1 MKAKKPTKAAKAKPK
16 ARHTMHPAKR
26 TTAKADAASN
36 RHRAQYGDRQD
47 SPAVELHALLNQI
60 AAGGGWMRQGKKK
73 KVNIQG
79 DIAIVFAKKVWDIFQ
94 SGDGSALRDLA
105 AFADAP
111 VARRALEAAY
121 AIRQDLEHYANE
133 DRPRFK
139 RTAIVRSIMST
150 AGCDQRTAEKATAE
164 AGLKELF
171 GWKAGR
177 PRTRS

>member
-1 MKAKKPTKAAKAKPK
+1 MKTKKTTKRTTTKPK

-36 RHRAQYGDRQD
+36 RHRARYGDRQD
-47 SPAVELHALLNQI
+47 SPAVELHALLQQV
-60 AAGGGWMRQGKKK
+60 AAGGGWMRGKKK

-79 DIAIVFAKKVWDIFQ
+79 DTAVVFAKKIWNIFE
-94 SGDGSALRDLA
+94 SGDGAALRDFA
-105 AFADAP
+105 ALADAA
-111 VARRALEAAY
+111 VARPALEAAY

-139 RTAIVRSIMST
+139 RAAIVRSIMST
-150 AGCDQRTAEKATAE
+150 TGCDQRTAEKATAE

-177 PRTRS
+177 PRSRS